1 MRSIAV
7 IASCLMVV
15 GCDAGPS
22 CEERGGERKLSHF
35 IQTPMRIGNTTTFT
49 QTPVYKCVGAKE
61 VHHGQKH

>member
-1 MRSIAV
+1 
-7 IASCLMVV
+7 MVV